1 MTTKKNRKSITKPKK
16 TIKQRRT
23 RTRKNK
29 MLKNVIDLSNDNNN
43 RYFVE
48 EDYVSGDGMLTTVWG
63 PSLWHSLHTMSFNYP
78 VEPSK
83 QDKKNYRNFIL
94 NLENVLP
101 CKYCRMNLKKNFK
114 RLPLTMEHMKSRAT
128 FSRYM
133 YDLHEEIN
141 TMLNKKSNLTYED
154 VRERYE
160 HFRARC
166 GKRQKMKILKTRK
179 KKHKGCTEPLYKI
192 KSKGVVQIV
201 PQTEKCDSIIID
213 DKCVMKKE

>member
-1 MTTKKNRKSITKPKK
+1 MTTKKNKKTITKPKK
-16 TIKQRRT
+16 TMKHRN
-23 RTRKNK
+23 KNK
-29 MLKNVIDLSNDNNN
+29 SSKKVIDLSNDNNN

-63 PSLWHSLHTMSFNYP
+63 PSLWHSLHTISFNYP
-78 VEPSK
+78 VKPTN
-83 QDKKNYRNFIL
+83 QDKKSYRNFIL

-114 RLPLTMEHMKSRAT
+114 RLPITIDCMKSRST
-128 FSRYM
+128 FSRYI

-166 GKRQKMKILKTRK
+166 GKRQKVKVIKTRK

-192 KSKGVVQIV
+192 KSKGIVQIV
-201 PQTEKCDSIIID
+201 PQTEKCDSIVID
-213 DKCVMKKE
+213 DICVMKK